1 MGMKNLFLMP
11 PPLADLYPT
20 NPRILN
26 CIVTITVNRI
36 KERRSVKNV
45 SVFMV
50 IGIKLEL

>member
-1 MGMKNLFLMP
+1 MGIKKLFLRP

-20 NPRILN
+20 NLRILN
-26 CIVTITVNRI
+26 CIVTITINRI

-50 IGIKLEL
+50 SGI